1 MLGES
6 IGANIIRK
14 KPLIQN
20 FVNCRR
26 KKVFYPSNNLGIV
39 FVWTNFQSVVQ
50 SLSFSAAVVYTL
62 YTSGRNVKP
71 PTSIRKSGENCLF
84 LLQET
89 FFCPLTIEKLNSSLI
104 SFVSKGVSYFPTPMY
119 VQPLG
124 LREGGRGRDIKLP
137 FESFSLFP
145 SSKSPGFE
153 SFFSRTSLAAST
165 TKDQIGTSS
174 PPLKMELN
182 LRRVEGDCLTV
193 CLPLVTH

>member
-104 SFVSKGVSYFPTPMY
+104 SFVSKGVSYFPTPY
-119 VQPLG
+119 VRTAAGLERGWGRQGYKTSLWALPPLSKFEIPRIWKLFFSNFPCG
-124 LREGGRGRDIKLP
+124 LHHQGSNWD
-137 FESFSLFP
+137 FFP
-145 SSKSPGFE
+145 SP
-153 SFFSRTSLAAST
+153 
-165 TKDQIGTSS
+165 
-174 PPLKMELN
+174 
-182 LRRVEGDCLTV
+182 
-193 CLPLVTH
+193 

>member
-89 FFCPLTIEKLNSSLI
+89 FFAPSRSKNLTPPLYLLCQKEWVT
-104 SFVSKGVSYFPTPMY
+104 FQRRMY
-119 VQPLG
+119 VQPRG
-124 LREGGRGRDIKLP
+124 LREGGGGRDIKLP
-137 FESFSLFP
+137 FGPFPLFP

-165 TKDQIGTSS
+165 TKDQIGTSF

-182 LRRVEGDCLTV
+182 LRGWKKTLLLSDC
-193 CLPLVTH
+193 P